1 MFLPV
6 SVMVTLAS
14 ATMPPEASTTV
25 PPMLPYTAC
34 PEALLHASTQIKS
47 SNPANAG
54 HRKICFVS
62 GKPRKS
68 VREHAL
74 DIAFHP
80 HHSSEPSSKVQIELT
95 PVTTP
100 HRSLD
105 AHPCTFWLCAKSRL
119 AAIASTAERCL

>member
-1 MFLPV
+1 MFRPV
-6 SVMVTLAS
+6 SVMMILAS
-14 ATMPPEASTTV
+14 ATAPPELSTTE
-25 PPMLPYTAC
+25 PPILPYTCCAD
-34 PEALLHASTQIKS
+34 ALLHANTQIRS
-47 SNPANAG
+47 SNPASAG
-54 HRKICFVS
+54 HRKICFIS

-80 HHSSEPSSKVQIELT
+80 HHSSEPSSKVRIELT

-119 AAIASTAERCL
+119 AAIA